1 MRRRFGLLSLVLLA
15 FAFAWPMQGTGFNQ
29 NAHYALVRAL
39 ADGTARLDETRGEVG
54 QLGTRDIHVYEG
66 HYYSDKAPMLAFVSL
81 PAFLAVEAAGIS
93 TAGDEG
99 TGDPTK
105 MLWVLGLL
113 GTVLPSALSLFVVRT
128 IGERI
133 EPGSGTAAAVLLGVA
148 TLLLPFSGLFFSHA
162 LAAFLNVSAFA
173 LLFFAHRAERG
184 DALRLAAAGG
194 VVAGLAIA
202 TEYPNAL
209 VALALGVYA
218 CCRRDRWRRALAYGL
233 GVVGGLVP
241 LLAYNA
247 WAFGT
252 PFHLS
257 YAGALTED
265 VTGNAF
271 FGLDPPSLRNATEL
285 LFSSLG
291 LLTVTP
297 VVICGLLGAVLLY
310 RRGLRAEALVCT
322 LVPSLFVVYTSGFFT
337 PFGGIGPPR
346 YLVPVLP
353 FLALPLAVALRAFP
367 AVTVALALVSAVV
380 MVGTTSTYAL
390 AGYDW
395 EWLTRLANGDVPLTA
410 ASLAG
415 VTGWIAIVPFFC
427 LILGAVVLAFLAS
440 APRDVRD
447 LDVVLAG
454 AAVLLWALLAATSP
468 RPAVLGGEGREFSA
482 YWGAALVL
490 LLTAAAIAATRATRP
505 TAQYPE

>member
-1 MRRRFGLLSLVLLA
+1 MRRRFGLLSLVVLA

-39 ADGTARLDETRGEVG
+39 ADGTPRLDETRGEVG
-54 QLGTRDIHVYEG
+54 QLGTRDIHVFEG

-93 TAGDEG
+93 TAGAEG

-105 MLWVLGLL
+105 MLWALGLL
-113 GTVLPSALSLFVVRT
+113 GTVLPAALALFVVRS

-133 EPGSGTAAAVLLGVA
+133 EPGSGTGAAVVLGVA

-162 LAAFLNVSAFA
+162 LAAFFNIAAFA
-173 LLFFAHRAERG
+173 LLFAAHRAEQG
-184 DALRLAAAGG
+184 SALRLVAAGG
-194 VVAGLAIA
+194 VVAGLSIS

-209 VALALGVYA
+209 VAVALGVYA
-218 CCRRDRWRRALAYGL
+218 CCRSDRMRRALAYGL

-257 YAGALTED
+257 YAGALTQD

-291 LLTVTP
+291 LVTVTP
-297 VVICGLLGAVLLY
+297 VMVCGLLGSAILY
-310 RRGLRAEALVCT
+310 RRGLRAEGVLFAL
-322 LVPSLFVVYTSGFFT
+322 LPALFVVYTSAYFT

-346 YLVPVLP
+346 YLIPVLP
-353 FLALPLAVALRAFP
+353 FLAVPLAVALRSFP

-380 MVGTTSTYAL
+380 MVGTTATYAL

-395 EWLTRLANGDVPLTA
+395 EFLDRLANGEVPLTA

-415 VTGWIAIVPFFC
+415 ITGWIAIVPFFL
-427 LILGAVVLAFLAS
+427 LILSAVALAFLAS
-440 APRDVRD
+440 TPRVVRN
-447 LDVVLAG
+447 LDVLLAA

-468 RPAVLGGEGREFSA
+468 RPFELGGDGRDLAA
-482 YWGAALVL
+482 YRGAALVL
-490 LLTAAAIAATRATRP
+490 LLTGAAVAAARATRP
-505 TAQYPE
+505 TPQYPE

>member
-1 MRRRFGLLSLVLLA
+1 MLLA

-39 ADGTARLDETRGEVG
+39 ADGTPRLDETRGEVG
-54 QLGTRDIHVYEG
+54 ELGTRDIHVFEG

-81 PAFLAVEAAGIS
+81 PAFLAVEEAGIS

-105 MLWVLGLL
+105 MLWALGLL
-113 GTVLPSALSLFVVRT
+113 GTVLPAALALVVVRSV
-128 IGERI
+128 GERI
-133 EPGSGTAAAVLLGVA
+133 EPGSGTAAAVVFGVA

-162 LAAFLNVSAFA
+162 LAAFLNAAAFA
-173 LLFFAHRAERG
+173 LVFFAHRAEPG
-184 DALRLAAAGG
+184 SAVRLVAAGG
-194 VVAGLAIA
+194 LVAGLAIS

-218 CCRRDRWRRALAYGL
+218 FCRRDRVRRAIAYSL
-233 GVVGGLVP
+233 GVAGGLVP
-241 LLAYNA
+241 LFAYNA

-271 FGLDPPSLRNATEL
+271 FGLDPPSLRAATEL

-297 VVICGLLGAVLLY
+297 VVLCGLLGAVILY
-310 RRGLRAEALVCT
+310 RRGLRAEAVLFV
-322 LVPSLFVVYTSGFFT
+322 LLPSLFVVYTSGFFT

-353 FLALPLAVALRAFP
+353 FLAVPLAVALRSFP

-395 EWLTRLANGDVPLTA
+395 EWLDRLANGDVPLTA
-410 ASLAG
+410 ASLVR

-427 LILGAVVLAFLAS
+427 LVVAAVALAFLAS
-440 APRDVRD
+440 APRVVRD
-447 LDVVLAG
+447 LDVLLAG

-468 RPAVLGGEGREFSA
+468 RPFELGGDGRELTA
-482 YWGAALVL
+482 YWGAAVVL
-490 LLTAAAIAATRATRP
+490 LLIAAAVVAARATRP
-505 TAQYPE
+505 TAQYPR